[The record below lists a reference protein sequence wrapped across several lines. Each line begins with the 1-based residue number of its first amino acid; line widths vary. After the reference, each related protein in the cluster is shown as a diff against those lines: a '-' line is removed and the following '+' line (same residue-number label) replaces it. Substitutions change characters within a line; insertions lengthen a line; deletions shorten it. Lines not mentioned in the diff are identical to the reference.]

1 MGNILFPGNCLS
13 VFPEIVFVFAN
24 LFPPVFQLFSILIKI
39 EMSVFIMDKSL
50 QYRFG
55 IFRGRNHRCFRW
67 NFGRNFCGVICG
79 QFCIQICRMDSNPA

>member
-1 MGNILFPGNCLS
+1 
-13 VFPEIVFVFAN
+13 
-24 LFPPVFQLFSILIKI
+24 
-39 EMSVFIMDKSL
+39 MSVFIMDKSL

-67 NFGRNFCGVICG
+67 NFGRNFRGVICG